1 MKSLNSKQWLKKVA
15 SLVGIVGAIALF
27 NLPVIAQ
34 FYPALRLF
42 QPSAYRR
49 RLQQNDP
56 YSQEPTSNLAEA
68 LDRQPEF
75 QTLANALKQTD
86 LTETLQQKG
95 SFTIL
100 APTNKAF
107 EDLPP
112 NILRQ
117 LLQPEN
123 KEKLETLLKYH
134 VIAGA
139 IPLDIIDRGGGQI
152 ATVEG
157 SPVQITVNPNTGEVR
172 LNEAQGMGPSI
183 ESTNGVIVPIN
194 KVLRPPSIAAT
205 LTLRSL
211 NSSTRSRDSEA
222 LLRSADRQT
231 TPPVATNQVPPSV
244 STQRGF
250 FCDSSTVETKLQKP
264 NGEQQVWIQWQSR
277 AFESAGY
284 TPLRRCQEVSSRLE
298 SYRKNNQLNFI
309 TLGRING
316 QNVICTG
323 NQPGICTNLIYT
335 LQPDEKD
342 PIRALQSFLA
352 WRSQSSGASSR
363 LESKDD
369 SVPLIDVRSMLGEEE
384 NTRPVTAPNT
394 LTPQPQQPGKDGMPE
409 L

>member
-42 QPSAYRR
+42 QPSTYRR
-49 RLQQNDP
+49 RLQAPDP
-56 YSQEPTSNLAEA
+56 DSKEPTSSIVEA

-75 QTLANALKQTD
+75 QTLANALKQAN
-86 LTETLQQKG
+86 LTQTLQQER
-95 SFTIL
+95 SLTIL

-107 EDLPP
+107 EALSP

-123 KEKLETLLKYH
+123 REQLATILKYH
-134 VIAGA
+134 VIAGEV
-139 IPLDIIDRGGGQI
+139 PEKIIDRNGGQI

-157 SPVQITVNPNTGEVR
+157 SPVQITISPDTGEVR
-172 LNEAQGMGPSI
+172 LNEAQGMGLSI
-183 ESTNGVIVPIN
+183 ETTNGVIVPIN
-194 KVLRPPSIAAT
+194 KVLLPPSIAAT
-205 LTLRSL
+205 LTLRGL
-211 NSSTRSRDSEA
+211 NRGSQSSPSPA
-222 LLRSADRQT
+222 P
-231 TPPVATNQVPPSV
+231 PPVSINQVPQPV
-244 STQRGF
+244 SGLRGF
-250 FCDSSTVETKLQKP
+250 FCDTSTVETKLQKRY
-264 NGEQQVWIQWQSR
+264 GEQQVWIRWQSR

-284 TPLRRCQEVSSRLE
+284 DPLRRCQEVSSRLE
-298 SYRKNNQLNFI
+298 SYRNNNQLNFI
-309 TLGRING
+309 TLGRMNG

-335 LQPDEKD
+335 LQPTEKD
-342 PIRALQSFLA
+342 PIGALQSFLV
-352 WRSQSSGASSR
+352 WRSQSSGATSR